1 MAEQAELLIA
11 PRTVTG
17 KASKRL
23 RKAGIIPA
31 NISGHNQPS
40 QAVQIDAQA
49 FERLRKAH
57 ATKGI
62 LLLKLGSAVP
72 QMALIRQVEYNPIN
86 GKILHVNFARVSL
99 NERIT
104 LRVPLHLI
112 GEPPAVKN
120 EGGVLLHLVDALEV
134 ECLASEIVDSIDVD
148 VSGLAEI
155 DDILHARDVKLP
167 DGYTLITDPNEPI
180 AKVGATRA
188 EVPAEAAAPTAEVLP
203 TSSPPEAN
211 TGE

>member
-1 MAEQAELLIA
+1 MGQQTELVIA

-17 KASKRL
+17 KASKHL

-40 QAVQIDAQA
+40 QAVQIDVHA
-49 FERLRKAH
+49 FEQLRKAH

-62 LLLKLGSAVP
+62 LLLKLGNAAP

-99 NERIT
+99 NESIT
-104 LRVPLHLI
+104 IKVPLHLI

-120 EGGVLLHLVDALEV
+120 EGGVLLHLLDALEV
-134 ECLASEIVDSIDVD
+134 ECLASELIDSIDVD

-155 DDILHARDVKLP
+155 DDML
-167 DGYTLITDPNEPI
+167 
-180 AKVGATRA
+180 
-188 EVPAEAAAPTAEVLP
+188 
-203 TSSPPEAN
+203 
-211 TGE
+211 